1 MSQIPGVLLWLVA
14 ISEAAIRH
22 QSSPP
27 LSFAVLCMLRHAC
40 GESRVWRAPRKKKGS
55 LVIWSNGH
63 DAQFGFDGES
73 SSLAEFMSIFVSTF
87 FFLYYV
93 RNPDTTDNRQHT
105 SSARCV
111 LQPAGY
117 NALHAC
123 RLPAEQEATP
133 HACGSLSALY
143 YCCAFLF
150 STWFRYRTLRSVGL
164 RVCCCVMHAATGTP
178 TQIFHNVI

>member
-1 MSQIPGVLLWLVA
+1 MLYRRLRSV
-14 ISEAAIRH
+14 ISHHR
-22 QSSPP
+22 
-27 LSFAVLCMLRHAC
+27 LSLSLCCACCVMRAV
-40 GESRVWRAPRKKKGS
+40 SRASGARREKKKRS
-55 LVIWSNGH
+55 SVIWSNGH
-63 DAQFGFDGES
+63 DAEFGFDGES
-73 SSLAEFMSIFVSTF
+73 SSLAGFMSIFVSTF

-143 YCCAFLF
+143 YCCGFLF

>member
-1 MSQIPGVLLWLVA
+1 MVTMPNLDLMARVRASQ
-14 ISEAAIRH
+14 
-22 QSSPP
+22 
-27 LSFAVLCMLRHAC
+27 
-40 GESRVWRAPRKKKGS
+40 GS
-55 LVIWSNGH
+55 CPFLF
-63 DAQFGFDGES
+63 Q
-73 SSLAEFMSIFVSTF
+73 LF
-87 FFLYYV
+87 FFCIMYV
-93 RNPDTTDNRQHT
+93 TQTPQTTHRQHRQHT
-105 SSARCV
+105 SSAGCV

-117 NALHAC
+117 NAIHAC

-143 YCCAFLF
+143 YCCGFLF